1 MGAPATDH
9 DRDPYWRS
17 CCAPVPIAGPN
28 RALRAGECGGDDG
41 IPVGAV
47 RLAAVV
53 LPPSCFVRVLM
64 KQGTTNPMMLAD
76 FGAAQAAEIALR
88 LKPSARLF

>member
-1 MGAPATDH
+1 
-9 DRDPYWRS
+9 
-17 CCAPVPIAGPN
+17 
-28 RALRAGECGGDDG
+28 
-41 IPVGAV
+41 
-47 RLAAVV
+47 
-53 LPPSCFVRVLM
+53 M